1 MKKILNL
8 LHENLVNILGGHGI
22 EINIRGCH
30 PTQGPHPISFQNN
43 GILFQNDLLREKI
56 VLATKKKLVQIQGHL
71 KAKNLQVH
79 EIT

>member
-30 PTQGPHPISFQNN
+30 PTQGPHPISFLNN
-43 GILFQNDLLREKI
+43 GIFLQNDLLREKSRSCNQEKTFTNSRPSEGQEF
-56 VLATKKKLVQIQGHL
+56 AS
-71 KAKNLQVH
+71 A
-79 EIT
+79 